1 MRTITAAAST
11 AATVALLS
19 IPATAAA
26 DPHTTCRSTTVKTN
40 YTRLYYKTARV
51 HGPRT
56 PGRNIRRHGMTSGRK
71 SRCRD
76 LQRSN
81 RTFRRWLAPP
91 PAPVRIVAQA
101 TTVTPVDPGPG
112 TTVASAAPTYSGG
125 QYAIPAEIV
134 QCESGGDYNAH
145 NPATGATGAYQILPS
160 TAQAHGCD
168 LSTPGGQDSC
178 AATIMATEGR
188 GAWSC

>member
-1 MRTITAAAST
+1 MQRAREDTRRPATTHPKGDVHRGRPASRGGKGAGEAPEDHPPMRTITAAAST

-19 IPATAAA
+19 IPATTAA

-91 PAPVRIVAQA
+91 PTPVRIAAQA
-101 TTVTPVDPGPG
+101 TTITPADPGPS
-112 TTVASAAPTYSGG
+112 TTVASTAPAYSGG
-125 QYAIPAEIV
+125 RYAIPAEIV
-134 QCESGGDYNAH
+134 QCESGG
-145 NPATGATGAYQILPS
+145 
-160 TAQAHGCD
+160 
-168 LSTPGGQDSC
+168 
-178 AATIMATEGR
+178 
-188 GAWSC
+188 